1 MAAPVVVAPAINL
14 QHMDLPEG
22 NEDVAAVLQTSTQ
35 RWLNAAEWS
44 ILYNNHNL
52 FPESNSFTI
61 PIEVEGLYRVDNRF
75 NQDSNTWR
83 NTSAPSTCKNAINFY
98 NVRIATGLY
107 RFDDDGDIVMDA
119 EVQGGWV
126 LCRKTVRNRGG
137 GVLTFAHYMWV
148 LV

>member
-14 QHMDLPEG
+14 QHMDL
-22 NEDVAAVLQTSTQ
+22 
-35 RWLNAAEWS
+35 
-44 ILYNNHNL
+44 
-52 FPESNSFTI
+52 

>member
-83 NTSAPSTCKNAINFY
+83 NTSAPSTCKMLSTSTMLGSPLAC
-98 NVRIATGLY
+98 TGLMMM
-107 RFDDDGDIVMDA
+107 GT
-119 EVQGGWV
+119 
-126 LCRKTVRNRGG
+126 L
-137 GVLTFAHYMWV
+137 
-148 LV
+148 